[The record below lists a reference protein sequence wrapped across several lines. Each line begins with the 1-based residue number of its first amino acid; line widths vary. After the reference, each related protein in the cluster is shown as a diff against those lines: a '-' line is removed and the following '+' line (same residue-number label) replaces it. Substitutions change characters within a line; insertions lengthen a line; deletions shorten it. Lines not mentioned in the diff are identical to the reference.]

1 VNWRHFRTFV
11 WLRWRL
17 KVNQLKRSGI
27 FNTVAWAI
35 VAASCLLLAAALF
48 VGSFVVGLIVLPGA
62 SPTVVMLVW
71 DGLVA
76 CFLLFWTAGL
86 ITELQRSEA
95 VSLDKFMHLPVSP
108 AGAFLLNYLSS
119 LVSLCLVV
127 FLPPMVG
134 LSLALVFAKGPAM
147 LALWPLVAVFLLA
160 VTALTYQFQG
170 WLAALMVNKRRR
182 RTVIVLVTMGFIL
195 LCQVPNLIVQNTNL
209 FRPGKPQQP
218 DEFEARLNEKQAEL
232 QRERAAGRITPAE
245 YRQRLKELQDKRQAH
260 NEESDRQ
267 TWHEVEHTARLI
279 NLAVPPG
286 WLPLG
291 AGAAAEGNPLPA
303 LLGTLGLGLIGTV
316 SLWRSYRTTVRLY
329 TGQFASGKTRH
340 VASTPPPTGP
350 TPARLL
356 ERELPWLSEQAAAIT
371 LGGFRS
377 LMRAPEAK
385 MLLLTPVLLVV
396 IFGSMFLTR
405 SADLPENVRP
415 LLAFGLLMM
424 ILVSL
429 IGLVGNQFG
438 FDRGGFRVFVLC
450 AAPRREILLGK
461 NLAVAPFAF
470 ALALV
475 ALALLQVVY
484 PMRLDRFLALIPQLL
499 SMYLLFC
506 VLANWLSIFAPM
518 RVAAG
523 SLKPANAK
531 MIPILLQMLVV
542 FLLPLA
548 MLPTLLPLGV
558 EVVLEQFGWTY
569 GLPVCLVLSV
579 LEFLAVVGV
588 YRLVLTWQGRVLQ
601 SREQTI
607 LQAVTTKD

>member
-1 VNWRHFRTFV
+1 VNWRHFQTFV

-17 KVNQLKRSGI
+17 QVNQLKRGGI
-27 FNTVAWAI
+27 ANAVVWAI
-35 VAASCLLLAAALF
+35 LGVSCVFLAAFLF
-48 VGSFVVGLIVLPGA
+48 VGSFLVGLFLLPDA

-71 DGLVA
+71 DGLVVN
-76 CFLLFWTAGL
+76 FLLFWTTGL

-119 LVSLCLVV
+119 LVSLSLVV
-127 FLPPMVG
+127 FVPPMVG

-182 RTVIVLVTMGFIL
+182 RTVIVLVTMAFIL
-195 LCQVPNLIVQNTNL
+195 MCQVPNLIFQNINI
-209 FRPGKPQQP
+209 FQRGKQQ
-218 DEFEARLNEKQAEL
+218 
-232 QRERAAGRITPAE
+232 
-245 YRQRLKELQDKRQAH
+245 QAH
-260 NEESDRQ
+260 TEESNKE
-267 TWHEVEHTARLI
+267 TWQEIEQMAKLI
-279 NLAVPPG
+279 NLVVPPG
-286 WLPLG
+286 WLPFG

-329 TGQFASGKTRH
+329 QGQFSSGKAPP
-340 VASTPPPTGP
+340 VAVAPPEQAGK

-356 ERELPWLSEQAAAIT
+356 ERQLPWLSEQAAAIT
-371 LGGFRS
+371 LGSFRS
-377 LMRAPEAK
+377 LLRAPEAK
-385 MLLLTPVLLVV
+385 MLLLTPILLVV
-396 IFGSMFLTR
+396 IFGSMFL
-405 SADLPENVRP
+405 SGSVNPEENFRP

-424 ILVSL
+424 ILVSM

-470 ALALV
+470 ALALI
-475 ALALLQVVY
+475 ALAILQAVY
-484 PMRLDRFLALIPQLL
+484 PMRLDHFLATIPQLL
-499 SMYLLFC
+499 SMYFLFC
-506 VLANWLSIFAPM
+506 LLANWLSIFAPM
-518 RVAAG
+518 RIAAG

-531 MIPILLQMLVV
+531 MIPMLLQMAVV
-542 FLLPLA
+542 FLLPLV
-548 MLPTLLPLGV
+548 MLPTLLPLGI
-558 EVVLEQFGWTY
+558 EFVLKPLGWTH

-579 LEFLAVVGV
+579 LECLAVVGV
-588 YRLVLTWQGRVLQ
+588 YRLVLPWQGRLLQ

-607 LQAVTTKD
+607 LQVVTTKD